1 MIRSLAC
8 LLIIIF
14 SSAIGASI
22 SQFTHYNISA
32 PSPASGVPVLVDPLN
47 VTGASTA
54 FNYTYSTADIYTY
67 NTTGFVATPGLGSS
81 RPNTQ
86 LKWFST
92 VNNTKNGLPIP
103 GTAFNFTASS
113 PAFNVDHTQ
122 DRQEVNWTLTI
133 PQSNCAGC
141 SLAVRFNLFGNLT
154 RGTSENFTLTPS
166 TNNTSVLPP
175 GITGIFLG
183 NQTTPVYVCGLTRS
197 TIPSCSQPE
206 VTIPVSKWVGVP
218 LRLSFRFGWNSTT
231 ETMLGSV
238 GELVVASIDN
248 TFKNSSSNF
257 MTQGSDPTKVVHT
270 AKFFPIGYNTTVPS
284 HVWSNEVIN
293 FYYPSGYNLTQ
304 LAFNTTANTIFPSGN
319 RVPFEKTACNDQPLC
334 TQSLIALNMS
344 EIITPSFVRN
354 STIYITAISQNS
366 LVRLNSIASGVAT
379 TSFVS
384 GDTLGVN
391 VTNRPSV
398 ANAPTSLKTGRL
410 NITFVDRQG
419 PETPTG
425 QPFSTTTVTG
435 GLFNFTLP
443 SDCGTNNLRCGQWTI
458 TATFGGGLDLGAI
471 SDSFSVDQI
480 QMGSFSAGGSNTE
493 ITASGTL
500 TNSSGSASA
509 ATNGFV
515 FAIDSGTPINNPVTN
530 TTKNPSSIGLY
541 ISNVTLVNGVF
552 TQGQQLIMT
561 FTLVNPTSSAFNATV
576 TIQHEW
582 PGSLTHG
589 VNATIQL
596 GPKYGLHDLPFTSG
610 PQSYQAALTL
620 TPSGI
625 HMILTNLGTGN
636 LENVPVTL
644 GTDPVVSS
652 RQHAGLF
659 KVTVTTMT
667 GNSIVS
673 TNSLESPPY
682 AYVFG
687 LPSAT
692 NEYLASSSPF
702 TTVANGQFSLTFA
715 SDSILAAN
723 KLVIFALA
731 RDSRGIVLTSSPQ
744 NTGVS
749 DSTTLQSTMDTISP
763 VAEGSSVTA
772 TLHLK
777 SNSTKFTEI
786 ITVDLYLQ
794 GSGKLAEKTGISISP
809 GTSQDVTLSF
819 QAPSTVGQYALS
831 ISSPQY
837 DAGPLASQT
846 LQVTILQS
854 NLQILIPAAIGI
866 VAAII
871 ILGVYLVKRP
881 PEAIETQE
889 KTKPAGSKSKTPGS
903 GNPPPSKSLT

>member
-1 MIRSLAC
+1 M
-8 LLIIIF
+8 
-14 SSAIGASI
+14 
-22 SQFTHYNISA
+22 
-32 PSPASGVPVLVDPLN
+32 
-47 VTGASTA
+47 A

-67 NTTGFVATPGLGSS
+67 NTTGFVATPGLGIS

-92 VNNTKNGLPIP
+92 INNTKNGQPIP

-113 PAFNVDHTQ
+113 PAFNTDHTQ

-133 PQSNCAGC
+133 PQSNCASC
-141 SLAVRFNLFGNLT
+141 SLAVMFNLFGNLT

-166 TNNTSVLPP
+166 INNTSVIPP
-175 GITGIFLG
+175 GLGTFLG
-183 NQTTPVYVCGLTRS
+183 NQTSPVYVCGLARS
-197 TIPSCSQPE
+197 TTPACSQPD
-206 VTIPVSKWVGVP
+206 VTINVNKWIGVN
-218 LRLSFRFGWNSTT
+218 LRLSFRFGWNSSN
-231 ETMLGSV
+231 EVMLGSI
-238 GELVVASIDN
+238 GEVVVASIDN
-248 TFKNSSSNF
+248 TQKSSSSNF
-257 MTQGSDPTKVVHT
+257 MTQGSDPTKVVHS
-270 AKFFPIGYNTTVPS
+270 AKFYPIGYNTTVPS
-284 HVWSNEVIN
+284 HVWTNEVIN
-293 FYYPSGYNLTQ
+293 FYYPSGYNLTG
-304 LAFNTTANTIFPSGN
+304 LALNTTSNQIFPSGS
-319 RVPFEKTACNDQPLC
+319 RVPFEKTPCNNQPLC

-344 EIITPSFVRN
+344 EVIPSSFVRN
-354 STIYITAISQNS
+354 STIFITAISQNS

-379 TSFVS
+379 TFFVP

-398 ANAPTSLKTGRL
+398 ANEPTSLKTGRL

-425 QPFSTTTVTG
+425 QPFSTTTIIG
-435 GLFNFTLP
+435 GIFNFTLP
-443 SDCGTNNLRCGQWTI
+443 SDCGSSNFRCGQWTM
-458 TATFGGGLDLGAI
+458 TATFSGGIDLGVM
-471 SDSFSVDQI
+471 SSSFSVDVI
-480 QMGSFSAGGSNTE
+480 QVNSFNAAGSNTLV
-493 ITASGTL
+493 TASGTL
-500 TNSSGSASA
+500 TNSSGSPLVG
-509 ATNGFV
+509 TNGVV
-515 FAIDSGTPINNPVTN
+515 FAIDSGTPVNNPLTN

-561 FTLVNPTSSAFNATV
+561 FTIVNPTSSAFNATV

-582 PGSLTHG
+582 PGSQTHG
-589 VNATIQL
+589 VNATVQL

-610 PQSYQAALTL
+610 PQSYQATLTL

-644 GTDPVVSS
+644 GTDPVVST

-692 NEYLASSSPF
+692 NEFLAYSSPF
-702 TTVANGQFSLTFA
+702 TTVGNGQFSVTFA
-715 SDSILAAN
+715 SNSILAAN
-723 KLVIFALA
+723 KLVMFALA
-731 RDSRGIVLTSSPQ
+731 RDSRGIVLMNSPQ

-749 DSTTLQSTMDTISP
+749 DSTTLQSSMDSIGP
-763 VAEGSSVTA
+763 VSEGSSVTA
-772 TLHLK
+772 ILHLR

-809 GTSQDVTLSF
+809 GTSQDVSLSF
-819 QAPSTVGQYALS
+819 QAPSAVGQYALS

-837 DAGPLASQT
+837 DGGPLASQT

-871 ILGVYLVKRP
+871 ILGIYLVKRP
-881 PEAIETQE
+881 SETVEVAE
-889 KTKPAGSKSKTPGS
+889 KTKPAGSKPKASGS
-903 GNPPPSKSLT
+903 GNPPSKSLT